1 MEDHESHGWMA
12 SHTEQS
18 LNDRLRSVTMLDP
31 ERQTYVP
38 QIRMVDRILLA
49 VLQKPP
55 LVQRQ
60 PTKLE
65 PNDAILGVDGAG
77 ATESDHFLVVGRHHQ
92 TKAQCLRHHY

>member
-1 MEDHESHGWMA
+1 
-12 SHTEQS
+12 
-18 LNDRLRSVTMLDP
+18 MLDP

-49 VLQKPP
+49 VLQQPP